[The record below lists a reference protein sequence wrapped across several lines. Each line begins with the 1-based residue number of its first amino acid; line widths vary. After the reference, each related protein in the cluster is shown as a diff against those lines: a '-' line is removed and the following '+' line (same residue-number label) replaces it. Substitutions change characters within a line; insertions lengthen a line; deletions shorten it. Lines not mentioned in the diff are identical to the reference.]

1 MKRLP
6 KDDRER
12 PAGALLAPS
21 EATASAG
28 RFFLGVALTDETR
41 HALLRH
47 LNAVEIPG
55 HLDRSEDW
63 HLTLR
68 FLGETSPEALEA
80 LRVALVTADFEHPF
94 DIVFGR
100 LGAFPGPERA
110 RVLWLGVEDGRAALT
125 ALAARVEVAAR
136 EAGFPPETGPFA
148 PHVTLSRLA
157 PPADVRRLVDRVPSA
172 QERMT
177 VGAVVLFRS
186 RPGGGPGRYEEVER
200 YALRHDPGA
209 LQASKYNPYR
219 G

>member
-1 MKRLP
+1 M
-6 KDDRER
+6 
-12 PAGALLAPS
+12 
-21 EATASAG
+21 
-28 RFFLGVALTDETR
+28 
-41 HALLRH
+41 
-47 LNAVEIPG
+47 
-55 HLDRSEDW
+55 
-63 HLTLR
+63 
-68 FLGETSPEALEA
+68 
-80 LRVALVTADFEHPF
+80 
-94 DIVFGR
+94 
-100 LGAFPGPERA
+100 
-110 RVLWLGVEDGRAALT
+110 LWLGVEDGRAALT

-148 PHVTLSRLA
+148 PHVKLSRLA